1 MLPEA
6 VSTFLVAKR
15 AYERFPTRLQNART
29 IRRGLL
35 SFLLIIALRQRQEY
49 DSKAIFTVPEV
60 PAANMLSLAILL
72 TPMQFKAALLA
83 ACGLKNSEIAEFLN
97 TTEPVIKIVLT
108 DVFKRTGCSDSDKL
122 IARYVWE
129 IESGLLELARLHREL
144 AELETRTGRNLRRR
158 SGALIQRIN

>member
-1 MLPEA
+1 MLLA
-6 VSTFLVAKR
+6 
-15 AYERFPTRLQNART
+15 NARS
-29 IRRGLL
+29 RRCGLL
-35 SFLLIIALRQRQEY
+35 RFLPIIALRQRQEY

-60 PAANMLSLAILL
+60 PMVTSTLSLAILL

-83 ACGLKNSEIAEFLN
+83 ACGLKNSEIAAFLN

-108 DVFKRTGCSDSDKL
+108 DVVKRTGCSDSDKL

-144 AELETRTGRNLRRR
+144 AELEARTGQNLRRR